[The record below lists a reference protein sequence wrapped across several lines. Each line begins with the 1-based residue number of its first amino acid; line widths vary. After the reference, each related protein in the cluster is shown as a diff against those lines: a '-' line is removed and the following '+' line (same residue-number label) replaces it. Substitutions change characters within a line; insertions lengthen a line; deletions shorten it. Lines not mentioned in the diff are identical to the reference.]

1 MLTQTMALALE
12 YTFDRMQTND
22 QLIRAV
28 QVATRKLASSGNF
41 DLLLKDVLAICVEA
55 VGASGG
61 TIYIHDPEAKR
72 LRFRH
77 VLPGEIED
85 KLPQKDVPD
94 DFGMVGQAF
103 MTRRTVCR
111 ELQHRSDTERNAFEE
126 ATGVTVRSMVACP
139 LMMEN
144 EEPIGVVQ
152 VLNKL
157 DGPFTPIDVAVL
169 ETVAGVSTMAYL
181 NYRLTDE
188 AARASTLLGMGKVSH
203 DIGNLAASLFAT
215 LSYSGLAMDGLKATL
230 RRQNCEEEA
239 HDYVISLEEMHRDL
253 QSTVDRIVGYSRLIS
268 DLSAGR
274 ELRPNKV
281 LAPLAQT
288 IQTSAAY
295 LEADSRKNHVALRYE
310 IQHDAPPLFHDE
322 LYLFRIVQNLVGN
335 AIKAVKETIPD
346 EWAARYSPDDE
357 AVMGEVFV
365 RYKYANGEHVIEVS
379 DTGPGMSK
387 ETAESILSGNAR
399 SQWDKT
405 SGSGW
410 GTRIVLELAATHDAK
425 VTIDS
430 KLGRGTTFRVT
441 FPHVDVAR
449 AASA

>member
-1 MLTQTMALALE
+1 ME
-12 YTFDRMQTND
+12 TND

-55 VGASGG
+55 VGATGG
-61 TIYIHDPEAKR
+61 TIYIHDSAARR

-77 VLPGEIED
+77 VLPEEIED
-85 KLPQKDVPD
+85 KLPQKDVAD
-94 DFGMVGQAF
+94 DFGMVGKAF
-103 MTRRTVCR
+103 QQRQTLRNDF
-111 ELQHRSDTERNAFEE
+111 LPKPDNERNPFEE

-139 LMMEN
+139 LMMED

-152 VLNKL
+152 LLNKR
-157 DGPFTPIDVAVL
+157 DGSFSDSDVAVL

-188 AARASTLLGMGKVSH
+188 ATRASTLLGMGKVSH

-215 LSYSGLAMDGLKATL
+215 LSYSGLAMDGLKGVL
-230 RRQNCEEEA
+230 RKQKCEQEA
-239 HDYVISLEEMHRDL
+239 HDYVDNIEEMHADL
-253 QSTVDRIVGYSRLIS
+253 HKSVDRIVGYSRLIS

-274 ELRPNKV
+274 ELRPNKIV
-281 LAPLAQT
+281 APISES

-295 LEADSRKNHVALRYE
+295 LEAEGRKNNVALRYE
-310 IQHDAPPLFHDE
+310 IQYDTPPLAHDE

-346 EWAARYSPDDE
+346 EWADRYSNDDE
-357 AVMGEVFV
+357 AVMGEVTV
-365 RYKYANGEHVIEVS
+365 RYYYADGEHVIEVS
-379 DTGPGMSK
+379 DTGPGMSR
-387 ETAESILSGNAR
+387 ETAERILAGTVR
-399 SQWDKT
+399 SQWDKA

-425 VTIDS
+425 VSIDS
-430 KLGRGTTFRVT
+430 TPGQGSTFRVA
-441 FPHVDVAR
+441 FPHVEAQ

>member
-1 MLTQTMALALE
+1 MALPLE
-12 YTFDRMQTND
+12 YNFTRMETND

-28 QVATRKLASSGNF
+28 QVATRKLSGSGNF

-55 VGASGG
+55 VGATGG
-61 TIYIHDPEAKR
+61 TIYIHDSAAKR

-77 VLPGEIED
+77 VLPEKIEE
-85 KLPQKDVPD
+85 KLPQKDVAD
-94 DFGMVGQAF
+94 DFGMVGSAF
-103 MTRRTVCR
+103 QSRKTLRT
-111 ELQHRSDTERNAFEE
+111 EFLPKPDSERNPFEV

-139 LMMEN
+139 LMLED

-152 VLNKL
+152 LLNKRE
-157 DGPFTPIDVAVL
+157 GTFTDSDVAVL

-188 AARASTLLGMGKVSH
+188 ASRASTLLGMGKVGH

-215 LSYSGLAMDGLKATL
+215 LSYSGLAMDGLKAAL
-230 RRQNCEEEA
+230 RRQKCEEETQ
-239 HDYVISLEEMHRDL
+239 DYVTSIEEMHHDL
-253 QSTVDRIVGYSRLIS
+253 QSSVDRIVRYSRLIS

-274 ELRPNKV
+274 DLQPNKV
-281 LAPLAQT
+281 LAPLAET

-295 LEADSRKNHVALRYE
+295 LENEGRKNHVAIRYE
-310 IQHDAPPLFHDE
+310 IQYDAPPLFHDE
-322 LYLFRIVQNLVGN
+322 LFLFRIVQNLVGN

-346 EWAARYSPDDE
+346 DWSDRYSDDDN

-365 RYKYANGEHVIEVS
+365 RYCYAAGEHIIEVRDS
-379 DTGPGMSK
+379 GPGMSK
-387 ETAESILSGNAR
+387 ETAERILAGNAR
-399 SQWDKT
+399 SQWDKA

-410 GTRIVLELAATHDAK
+410 GTRIVLELAATHNAK
-425 VTIDS
+425 VSIDS
-430 KLGRGTTFRVT
+430 KPGQGSTFRVA
-441 FPHVDVAR
+441 FPHVDVAK

>member
-1 MLTQTMALALE
+1 MALALE
-12 YTFDRMQTND
+12 YNFPRMQTND

-61 TIYIHDPEAKR
+61 TIYIHDPATNR

-77 VLPGEIED
+77 VLPEEIED

-103 MTRRTVCR
+103 QTRKTICR
-111 ELQHRSDTERNAFEE
+111 VFPNRPDSERNPFEE
-126 ATGVTVRSMVACP
+126 ATGVTVHSMVACP
-139 LMMEN
+139 LMMEE

-157 DGPFTPIDVAVL
+157 EGTFTPIDVAVL

-188 AARASTLLGMGKVSH
+188 ASRASTLLGMGKVSH

-230 RRQNCEEEA
+230 RRQNCEQEA
-239 HDYVISLEEMHRDL
+239 QDYVSTLEEMHQDL
-253 QSTVDRIVGYSRLIS
+253 QSTVDRIVGYARLVS

-274 ELRPNKV
+274 ELRPNRV
-281 LAPLAQT
+281 LAPLAAT
-288 IQTSAAY
+288 IETSAGY
-295 LEADSRKNHVALRYE
+295 LEADSRKNHVALHYE
-310 IQHDAPPLFHDE
+310 IQHDAPPFFHDE

-346 EWAARYSPDDE
+346 ELAARYTSDDP
-357 AVMGEVFV
+357 AVMGEVTV
-365 RYKYANGEHVIEVS
+365 RYYYRDGEHVIEVS

-387 ETAESILSGNAR
+387 ETAERILAGNAR

-410 GTRIVLELAATHDAK
+410 GTRIVLELAATHNAK

-430 KLGRGTTFRVT
+430 ELGLGTTFRVA

>member
-1 MLTQTMALALE
+1 MAVALE
-12 YTFDRMQTND
+12 YNFVRMETTD

-28 QVATRKLASSGNF
+28 QVATRKLAGSGNF

-55 VGASGG
+55 VGATGG
-61 TIYIHDPEAKR
+61 TIYIHDPAGKR

-77 VLPGEIED
+77 VLPEEIED

-94 DFGMVGQAF
+94 DFGMVGTAF
-103 MTRRTVCR
+103 QTRTTLCQDFPTKS
-111 ELQHRSDTERNAFEE
+111 ESERNSFEE

-139 LMMEN
+139 LMMQD

-152 VLNKL
+152 LLNKAV
-157 DGPFTPIDVAVL
+157 GTFTPTDVAVL

-188 AARASTLLGMGKVSH
+188 ASRASTLLGMGKVSH

-215 LSYSGLAMDGLKATL
+215 LSYSGLAMDGLKTTL
-230 RRQNCEEEA
+230 RKQKCEDEA
-239 HDYVISLEEMHRDL
+239 HDYVLSIEEMHQDL
-253 QSTVDRIVGYSRLIS
+253 QKSVDRIVGYSRLIS

-281 LAPLAQT
+281 LAPMSET

-295 LEADSRKNHVALRYE
+295 LETEGRRNHVALRYE
-310 IQHDAPPLFHDE
+310 IEYNTPPLLHDE

-346 EWAARYSPDDE
+346 EWAARYAQDDD
-357 AVMGEVFV
+357 AVMGEVIV
-365 RYKYANGEHVIEVS
+365 RYYYADHEHVIEVT

-387 ETAESILSGNAR
+387 ETAERILAGNAR
-399 SQWDKT
+399 SQWDKGG
-405 SGSGW
+405 GSGW
-410 GTRIVLELAATHDAK
+410 GTKIVLELAATHNAN
-425 VTIDS
+425 VSIDS
-430 KLGRGTTFRVT
+430 EPGRGSTFRVA
-441 FPHVDVAR
+441 FPHVDLAK
-449 AASA
+449 SA